1 MIRKRLC
8 LVLCAVLLLGLAA
21 CGAAGKTAETAPAA
35 PAPATAEPAVQTAAP
50 ETVQA
55 PAPEPEGISYA
66 DAYSRYLAVFGALT
80 DEVERR
86 FETHNAVL
94 ESRYPDSYYMNSN
107 YLMQVYLPFRTA
119 YPALGSALT
128 AADLEGA
135 LASIRSF
142 YPDAELTVAAPG
154 VYEADYTY
162 VDKTSG
168 EEVER
173 QGRCTWECDGDTG
186 AFRVRA
192 WLDGELTEFTEFIP
206 QGENEYLIYTMTDKV
221 LVTCADSGVTELYH
235 AHRISEAPLGGFPG
249 DMRLCS
255 LEEDDF
261 FPDRTADK
269 SWITDDADAQYVL
282 TLENGDMVFTARVSQ
297 DVLDESGEKVG
308 VLWQDIEPIRLE
320 K

>member
-1 MIRKRLC
+1 MIRKRIC
-8 LVLCAVLLLGLAA
+8 LLLCAVLLLGLAA
-21 CGAAGKTAETAPAA
+21 CGAAGGTAEPAPAA
-35 PAPATAEPAVQTAAP
+35 PAPATAEPSAPAPAPAAT
-50 ETVQA
+50 EA

-86 FETHNAVL
+86 IETHNAVL
-94 ESRYPDSYYMNSN
+94 ENQYPDSYYMNSN
-107 YLMQVYLPFRTA
+107 YLMQVYIPFRTA

-128 AADLEGA
+128 AADPEGA
-135 LASIRSF
+135 LASIRVF
-142 YPDAELTVAAPG
+142 YPDAELTVVGPG

-168 EEVER
+168 EEVAR
-173 QGRCTWECDGDTG
+173 QGRCTWECDGETG

-192 WLDGELTEFTEFIP
+192 YLDGELTEFTEFIP

-221 LVTCADSGVTELYH
+221 LVTCVDSGVTALYH
-235 AHRISEAPLGGFPG
+235 AHRISEPPLGTFPG

-261 FPDRTADK
+261 FPAGTADRA
-269 SWITDDADAQYVL
+269 WILEDPDAQYIL
-282 TLENGDMVFTARVSQ
+282 TLETGDMVFTGRISQ
-297 DVLDESGEKVG
+297 DVLDDAGNKVA